1 MFTLADAIAA
11 GARIDVAHVLRDLSA
26 ILLRA
31 ERGGYALRRLTA
43 ERVLCIGDARGVAL
57 AIDSWHDARAVAS
70 APSDLGASVH
80 ALGMIALQIATG
92 VMPYAAITLA
102 TLAGTATAHA
112 RMPARLAWLVER
124 MLARDP
130 ADRPSLAEVHAL
142 ATKLSVPRRLR
153 PSFDD
158 VTGSIRDLEPR
169 RVATPAL
176 VWSTWTATCASSWWP
191 VITR

>member
-31 ERGGYALRRLTA
+31 QRGGYALRRLA
-43 ERVLCIGDARGVAL
+43 ADRVLCIGDARGVAL
-57 AIDSWHDARAVAS
+57 TIDSWHDARSIAN
-70 APSDLGASVH
+70 APADLGASVH

-92 VMPYAAITLA
+92 VMPYAATTLA

-130 ADRPSLAEVHAL
+130 ADRPSLAEIHAL
-142 ATKLSVPRRLR
+142 ATKLLAAPVAAPPVHPRVRAR
-153 PSFDD
+153 PSIDAPAELDD
-158 VTGSIRDLEPR
+158 T
-169 RVATPAL
+169 
-176 VWSTWTATCASSWWP
+176 
-191 VITR
+191 TRIERIEIAV